1 MTTLGSLCTGYGGL
15 DLACEAFFGA
25 DLVWVSEIDKDAA
38 ALLEV
43 RFPGVPNLGD
53 LTIVD
58 WGQVEPVDVLCAGY
72 PCQPYSTAGQ
82 RRGDADER
90 AIFDYVRDAISVLRP
105 GVVVLENV
113 AGHLTLGGPGVVGAL
128 AGLGYDCRWGVVRAS
143 DAGAPHRRARW
154 FCVASR
160 GGQPVMLP
168 TPVVNDM
175 GAGKTVAE
183 WDAWTADMQARHGN
197 GNGHGASLAI
207 EAARLL
213 PSPRAPLGDSR
224 NSQAW
229 IRPLDEPQN
238 LENALG
244 RVVAERE
251 RE

>member
-1 MTTLGSLCTGYGGL
+1 MFAGGFLVSPISGADGAACRSETGEASGAGGCGMTTLGSLCTGYGGL

-160 GGQPVMLP
+160 GGA
-168 TPVVNDM
+168 
-175 GAGKTVAE
+175 AGDVA
-183 WDAWTADMQARHGN
+183 DAGGERHG
-197 GNGHGASLAI
+197 
-207 EAARLL
+207 
-213 PSPRAPLGDSR
+213 
-224 NSQAW
+224 
-229 IRPLDEPQN
+229 
-238 LENALG
+238 G
-244 RVVAERE
+244 RQDGRRVGCVDG
-251 RE
+251 